1 MTIFFLPSEKESMQT
16 RSSWQA
22 DLEAVNLESFAIF
35 TFTFQIYIQLNQHF
49 AKNVFNIYT

>member
-1 MTIFFLPSEKESMQT
+1 MQT
-16 RSSWQA
+16 QSSWQA

-49 AKNVFNIYT
+49 AKNVFNVYT